1 MEVDIGFICFYSIL
15 IHGSRQFRLHWRSL
29 LGLFL
34 EFVLCTPFTKL
45 GWFVSC
51 LAAGWGSLLICTLDI
66 LSFLRKCCLFL
77 AWYPSLPSELQL
89 YYYWSFI
96 FNSFAPSSS
105 HPPRKNP
112 SISSLLY
119 VLSVSIWKTRILAV
133 SSVCAGYGIL
143 PSPHLTLIVK
153 SQSWAEYSFQSLSF
167 PSVGFCVLLE

>member
-1 MEVDIGFICFYSIL
+1 MG
-15 IHGSRQFRLHWRSL
+15 
-29 LGLFL
+29 LGNSG
-34 EFVLCTPFTKL
+34 CT
-45 GWFVSC
+45 G
-51 LAAGWGSLLICTLDI
+51 D
-66 LSFLRKCCLFL
+66 LFL
-77 AWYPSLPSELQL
+77 AYSWNLCFVHHLLNLDGLLAALLRGGEVCWYALLISCHSWESAAFSWLGIHHSLLNCNYIIIDL
-89 YYYWSFI
+89 LFI

-133 SSVCAGYGIL
+133 SSVCVGYGIL

>member
-1 MEVDIGFICFYSIL
+1 MG
-15 IHGSRQFRLHWRSL
+15 
-29 LGLFL
+29 LGNSG
-34 EFVLCTPFTKL
+34 CT
-45 GWFVSC
+45 G
-51 LAAGWGSLLICTLDI
+51 D
-66 LSFLRKCCLFL
+66 LFL
-77 AWYPSLPSELQL
+77 AYSWNLCFVHHLLNLDGLLAALLRGGEVCWYALLISCHSWESAAFSWLGIHHSLLNCNYIIIDL
-89 YYYWSFI
+89 LFI

>member
-1 MEVDIGFICFYSIL
+1 MG
-15 IHGSRQFRLHWRSL
+15 
-29 LGLFL
+29 LGNSG
-34 EFVLCTPFTKL
+34 CT
-45 GWFVSC
+45 G
-51 LAAGWGSLLICTLDI
+51 D
-66 LSFLRKCCLFL
+66 LFL
-77 AWYPSLPSELQL
+77 AYSWNLCLVNGVQNLDGLLAALLRGGEVCWYALLISCHSWESAAFSWLGIHHSLLNCNYIIIDL
-89 YYYWSFI
+89 LFI

-133 SSVCAGYGIL
+133 SSVCVGYGIL

>member
-1 MEVDIGFICFYSIL
+1 MG
-15 IHGSRQFRLHWRSL
+15 
-29 LGLFL
+29 LGNSG
-34 EFVLCTPFTKL
+34 CT
-45 GWFVSC
+45 G
-51 LAAGWGSLLICTLDI
+51 D
-66 LSFLRKCCLFL
+66 LFL
-77 AWYPSLPSELQL
+77 AYSWNLCLVNGVQNLDGLLAALLRGGEVCWYALLISCHSWESAAFSWLGIHHSLLNCNYIIIDL
-89 YYYWSFI
+89 LFI

>member
-1 MEVDIGFICFYSIL
+1 MG
-15 IHGSRQFRLHWRSL
+15 
-29 LGLFL
+29 LGNSG
-34 EFVLCTPFTKL
+34 CT
-45 GWFVSC
+45 GN
-51 LAAGWGSLLICTLDI
+51 
-66 LSFLRKCCLFL
+66 LFL
-77 AWYPSLPSELQL
+77 AYSWNLCFVHHLLNLDGLLAALLRGGEVCWYALLISCHSWESAAFSWLGIHHSLLNCNYIIIDL
-89 YYYWSFI
+89 LFI

>member
-1 MEVDIGFICFYSIL
+1 MG
-15 IHGSRQFRLHWRSL
+15 
-29 LGLFL
+29 LGNSG
-34 EFVLCTPFTKL
+34 CT
-45 GWFVSC
+45 GN
-51 LAAGWGSLLICTLDI
+51 
-66 LSFLRKCCLFL
+66 LFL
-77 AWYPSLPSELQL
+77 AYSWNLCLVNGVQNLDGLLAALLRGGEVCWYALLISCHSWESAAFSWLGIHHSLLNCNYIIIDL
-89 YYYWSFI
+89 LFI

>member
-1 MEVDIGFICFYSIL
+1 MG
-15 IHGSRQFRLHWRSL
+15 
-29 LGLFL
+29 LGNSG
-34 EFVLCTPFTKL
+34 CT
-45 GWFVSC
+45 G
-51 LAAGWGSLLICTLDI
+51 D
-66 LSFLRKCCLFL
+66 LFL
-77 AWYPSLPSELQL
+77 AYSWNLCLVNGVQNLDGLLAALLRGGEVCWYALLISCHSWESAAFSWLGIHHSLLNCNYIIIDL
-89 YYYWSFI
+89 LFI

-119 VLSVSIWKTRILAV
+119 VLSVSIWKTRLLAV

>member
-1 MEVDIGFICFYSIL
+1 MG
-15 IHGSRQFRLHWRSL
+15 
-29 LGLFL
+29 LGNSG
-34 EFVLCTPFTKL
+34 CT
-45 GWFVSC
+45 G
-51 LAAGWGSLLICTLDI
+51 D
-66 LSFLRKCCLFL
+66 LFL
-77 AWYPSLPSELQL
+77 AYSWNLCFVHHLLNLDGLLAALLRGGEVCWYALLISCHSWESAAFSWLGIHHSLLNCNYIIIDL
-89 YYYWSFI
+89 LFI

-119 VLSVSIWKTRILAV
+119 VLSVSIWKTRLLAV

>member
-1 MEVDIGFICFYSIL
+1 MG
-15 IHGSRQFRLHWRSL
+15 
-29 LGLFL
+29 LGNSG
-34 EFVLCTPFTKL
+34 CT
-45 GWFVSC
+45 G
-51 LAAGWGSLLICTLDI
+51 D
-66 LSFLRKCCLFL
+66 LFL
-77 AWYPSLPSELQL
+77 AYSWNLCLVNGVQNLDGLLAALLRGGEVCWYVLLISCHSWESAAFSWLGIHHSLLNCNYIIIDL
-89 YYYWSFI
+89 LFI

-133 SSVCAGYGIL
+133 SSVCVGYGIL